1 MNKIIKKI
9 KKIKASLDKLEEK
22 EEELFE
28 QLDDAIGELEF
39 EDENI
44 VKKGD

>member
-1 MNKIIKKI
+1 MKKTIKKI
-9 KKIKASLDKLEEK
+9 KKIKAALDKLEEK
-22 EEELFE
+22 EAELFE

-44 VKKGD
+44 IKGD

>member
-1 MNKIIKKI
+1 MSKIIKKI

-22 EEELFE
+22 EEELFD

-39 EDENI
+39 EDEN
-44 VKKGD
+44 KGD